1 MAVFGMIFTA
11 CSPVDDG
18 NDNNAEQPGEETVF
32 ITDYEGN
39 IVVGANGG
47 VVVVTVSTN
56 LEYSVEIP
64 EEAQSWLSIADTR
77 AIRLEKLTFTVAKN
91 EADAERRAIVKL
103 LGSDNAELQSLLF
116 VQEGATAEETQAI
129 KFQDENT
136 KLLCTLHW
144 DENEDGEL
152 SYEEAAAVTDL
163 GTAFKG
169 SSILAFSELEYFTSL
184 EKIADSA
191 FEGCVSLVKITLPE
205 QVTAIGAS
213 AFNGCT
219 NLKNITIPDSVTSIG
234 EHAFDGCSSLT
245 SVTIGNGVT
254 SIGER
259 AFSGC
264 SSLTSVT
271 IGNGVTSIGY
281 NAFNGCISLPVID
294 NIRYADTCLVEAVD
308 RSLTSYSIK
317 AGTRFIGSGAFLNCS
332 SLTSITIPDSVTSIG
347 VSAFYQCYSLTSVT
361 IPNSVT
367 SIRGAAFDACTSLT
381 SITIPDGVTSIGN
394 RTFYQCF
401 SLTSVTIPDSVTS
414 IGDSA
419 FFYCSS
425 LKNITIPDSVTS
437 IGSSAFAGC
446 DSLKEVYCK
455 PITPPSGGSS
465 MFYKNASGRMI
476 YVPRNSV
483 NAYKAANGW
492 KDYASNI
499 EGYDF

>member
-1 MAVFGMIFTA
+1 MKKLFLLLAVFGMIFTA
-11 CSPVDDG
+11 CGPVDDG

-39 IVVGANGG
+39 IVVGADGG

-116 VQEGATAEETQAI
+116 IQEGATAEETQAI
-129 KFQDENT
+129 EFQDENT

-205 QVTAIGAS
+205 QGTAIGTS

-219 NLKNITIPDSVTSIG
+219 NLKNITVPDSVTSIG
-234 EHAFDGCSSLT
+234 AD
-245 SVTIGNGVT
+245 V
-254 SIGER
+254 
-259 AFSGC
+259 
-264 SSLTSVT
+264 
-271 IGNGVTSIGY
+271 
-281 NAFNGCISLPVID
+281 FNGCISLPVID
-294 NIRYADTCLVEAVD
+294 NIRYADTCLVQAVD

-317 AGTRFIGSGAFLNCS
+317 AGTRFIGSRAFFGCESLTSITIPDSVTEIGGEAFLGCE

-347 VSAFYQCYSLTSVT
+347 HGAFSSCRSLTSVT

-367 SIRGAAFDACTSLT
+367 SIGSGAFYECYSLK
-381 SITIPDGVTSIGN
+381 
-394 RTFYQCF
+394 
-401 SLTSVTIPDSVTS
+401 SVTIPDSVTS
-414 IGDSA
+414 IGNYVFS
-419 FFYCSS
+419 YCRS
-425 LKNITIPDSVTS
+425 LTS
-437 IGSSAFAGC
+437 
-446 DSLKEVYCK
+446 VYCK
-455 PITPPSGGSS
+455 PTTPPAGGSG
-465 MFYKNASGRMI
+465 MFDNNASGRKI
-476 YVPRNSV
+476 YVPRASV
-483 NAYKAANGW
+483 DAYKSASGW
-492 KDYASNI
+492 SSYASYI
-499 EGYDF
+499 VEYDF